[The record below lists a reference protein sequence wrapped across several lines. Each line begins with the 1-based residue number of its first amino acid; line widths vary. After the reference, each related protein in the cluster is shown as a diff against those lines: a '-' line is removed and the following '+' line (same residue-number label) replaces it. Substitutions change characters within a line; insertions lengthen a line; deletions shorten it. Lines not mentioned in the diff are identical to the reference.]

1 MLQRKRTV
9 PIVELKRKKWEQKL
23 GLFGNRL
30 SDMDGSHPF
39 TNSLTV
45 GSQVGLKSPLF
56 LTHPVT

>member
-1 MLQRKRTV
+1 MKRS
-9 PIVELKRKKWEQKL
+9 IVELKRKKWEQKL

-30 SDMDGSHPF
+30 NDVDGSHPF
-39 TNSLTV
+39 TNSDTV